1 MLIMAVAQLSSDDS
15 AVMMS
20 RFHVMESVGQIK
32 HKIMVGQVRQMA
44 APGWSCF
51 TQWQACWLFYCEP
64 DDTDNYSRLIFS
76 RRIHLFQ
83 LNFC

>member
-44 APGWSCF
+44 APG
-51 TQWQACWLFYCEP
+51 
-64 DDTDNYSRLIFS
+64 
-76 RRIHLFQ
+76 
-83 LNFC
+83 